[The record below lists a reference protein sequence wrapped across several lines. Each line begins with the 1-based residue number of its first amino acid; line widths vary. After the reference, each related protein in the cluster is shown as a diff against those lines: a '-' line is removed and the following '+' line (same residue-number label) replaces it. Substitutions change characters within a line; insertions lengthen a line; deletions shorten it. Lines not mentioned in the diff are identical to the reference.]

1 MEWVKIRCDI
11 LDNRKIKLLRKGPE
25 GNNRFTLWVAMI
37 VEAGKCNRGGYL
49 MVTDKRPYTAETLSL
64 TAGFP
69 LSMVKRAL
77 SAYAELEMIEYRDGV
92 IYIKNWPKYQSED
105 KLATKREKDRIRQQ
119 NHRAN
124 EPVKKKKTHPSSDLV
139 SCDSHALSRD
149 SHTDMSRDVTQ
160 ENRQQNREENRN
172 IKTTTDNIR
181 ILLSD
186 TPLEKISEGE
196 LDGLAQRH
204 GTERLLEAAD
214 IAAETWRRTSMEVHN
229 PGGYLQSL
237 CAALVVPEWYVPHS
251 ERTRSP
257 PADTKAEED
266 QRETDGLE
274 EAEKTA
280 RDAVWA
286 SLPGTQ
292 QEEYLTRVSAKRPK
306 GVEYNQNTLLML
318 AKGRAWDDSR
328 SGRDG

>member
-11 LDNRKIKLLRKGPE
+11 LDHRKIKLLRKRPG
-25 GNNRFTLWVAMI
+25 GNDLALIWMLLIIET
-37 VEAGKCNRGGYL
+37 GKCNRGGYL
-49 MVTDKRPYTAETLSL
+49 MVTDNHPYTAETLSL
-64 TAGFP
+64 VLGYSLAK
-69 LSMVKRAL
+69 VKTAL

-105 KLATKREKDRIRQQ
+105 KLAAKREKDRIRQQ

-124 EPVKKKKTHPSSDLV
+124 EPGKVKTSPLP
-139 SCDSHALSRD
+139 DSMSRD
-149 SHTDMSRDVTQ
+149 SHDMSRDSHADMSRDVTQ
-160 ENRQQNREENRN
+160 ENRQQNREENRY

-181 ILLSD
+181 LLLCD
-186 TPLEKISEGE
+186 TPLEKISDGE
-196 LDGLAQRH
+196 LDGLVQRH
-204 GTERLLEAAD
+204 GMERLLEAAD

-237 CAALVVPEWYVPHS
+237 CTALVVPDWYVPHS

-257 PADTKAEED
+257 PPDSQAEAD
-266 QRETDGLE
+266 QCETDGLE
-274 EAEKTA
+274 EAEDTA

-292 QEEYLTRVSAKRPK
+292 QEEYVAMVNANRPK
-306 GVEYNQNTLLML
+306 GIDYSQNTLLML
-318 AKGRAWDDSR
+318 AKGRAWDESR
-328 SGRDG
+328 SGGDG